1 MVRYKGRLSAKAI
14 ERDFPY
20 VADMP
25 VPANGFRT
33 KTHDMA
39 NWHRERGIESHHGM
53 GGYREGAWYV
63 RWCFLN
69 EADAVA
75 FIQEFGGA
83 RPRDHAKGR
92 ARQTG
97 RQ

>member
-20 VADMP
+20 IVELA
-25 VPANGFRT
+25 VPGNGFRA
-33 KTHDMA
+33 KTGDMA
-39 NWHRERGIESHHGM
+39 AWHRERGLEIRHGM
-53 GGYREGAWYV
+53 GGYRERVWYV
-63 RWCFLN
+63 RWCFVN
-69 EADAVA
+69 ETDAEA

-83 RPRDHAKGR
+83 RPQDHAKGR

-97 RQ
+97 R